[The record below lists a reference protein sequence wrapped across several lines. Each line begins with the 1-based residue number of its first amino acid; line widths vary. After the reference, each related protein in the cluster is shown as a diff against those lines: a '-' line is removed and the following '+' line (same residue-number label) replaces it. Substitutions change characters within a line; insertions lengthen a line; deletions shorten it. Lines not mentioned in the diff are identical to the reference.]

1 MERHVRVSFLKVAI
15 IKGPAKL
22 LLRKFSFKIEVSVV
36 LQITGHSKNGPL
48 NRRNNFFFFK
58 TTDILSS
65 DAADRRGKKLT
76 FSRRNA
82 KTLTVK
88 RK

>member
-22 LLRKFSFKIEVSVV
+22 FLRKFSFKIEVSVV

-48 NRRNNFFFFK
+48 NRRNNFFF
-58 TTDILSS
+58 
-65 DAADRRGKKLT
+65 
-76 FSRRNA
+76 SRQLIFCLQML
-82 KTLTVK
+82 LTVEE
-88 RK
+88 RN